1 MVFACKGCGIV
12 KSFLSRDPAECA
24 WAKVPMAP
32 QRLQGGMLGAHD
44 VDNLSILA
52 MAGGELCCSCTGSR
66 EQWGHDERCAR
77 ACVCCLERMR
87 EQDRASARTPV
98 LVPGS
103 RAEAQHEVTRP
114 DVDSD
119 PDRDDLDV
127 SVVGSRR
134 PPTIYVRNWLDALMD
149 DIDIDWLDE
158 MQLEDQLKKGRDGA
172 CGGKQGTGST
182 GSTGSTETQHIAS
195 KSSEKS
201 TNMQKFKSM
210 LSSIK
215 PRLLTRSGSPS

>member
-12 KSFLSRDPAECA
+12 KSFMSRDPAECA
-24 WAKVPMAP
+24 WGKVPMAP

-52 MAGGELCCSCTGSR
+52 MAGGELCCCCTGVR

-77 ACVCCLERMR
+77 ACGCCLERMR
-87 EQDRASARTPV
+87 EQDRASARKPV

-103 RAEAQHEVTRP
+103 RAEAHNEHET

-127 SVVGSRR
+127 SVVGSGR

-149 DIDIDWLDE
+149 DIALDWLDE
-158 MQLEDQLKKGRDGA
+158 LQLEDQLKQGRDGA
-172 CGGKQGTGST
+172 CGRTHST
-182 GSTGSTETQHIAS
+182 GSAGSTETQHLAS
-195 KSSEKS
+195 KSSEKN
-201 TNMQKFKSM
+201 TNMQKFKSI
-210 LSSIK
+210 LSSIR
-215 PRLLTRSGSPS
+215 PRLMIRSGSPS

>member
-1 MVFACKGCGIV
+1 MVFACKGCGTV

-32 QRLQGGMLGAHD
+32 QRLQGTHD
-44 VDNLSILA
+44 VDELSVLA
-52 MAGGELCCSCTGSR
+52 MAGGELCCCCTGIR
-66 EQWGHDERCAR
+66 EQWCHGERCAR
-77 ACVCCLERMR
+77 ACEWCLKRMR
-87 EQDRASARTPV
+87 EQDRATARKPA

-127 SVVGSRR
+127 SVVGSGR
-134 PPTIYVRNWLDALMD
+134 PPTIYVRNWLDALKD
-149 DIDIDWLDE
+149 DMKIDWLDE
-158 MQLEDQLKKGRDGA
+158 LQLEDQLKQGRDRA
-172 CGGKQGTGST
+172 CRRTHST
-182 GSTGSTETQHIAS
+182 GSAGSTETQHIAS
-195 KSSEKS
+195 KSSEKC

-210 LSSIK
+210 LSSIR
-215 PRLLTRSGSPS
+215 PRLLVRLGSPS